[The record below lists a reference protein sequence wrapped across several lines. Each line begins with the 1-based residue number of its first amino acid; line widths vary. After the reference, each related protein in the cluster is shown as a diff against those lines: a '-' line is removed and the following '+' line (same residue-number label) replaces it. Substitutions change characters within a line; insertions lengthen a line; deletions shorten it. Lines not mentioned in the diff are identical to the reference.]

1 MRKCG
6 ILYWLNFTKETKMTV
21 IEQKFME
28 IVPHRLAEIER
39 QIKVLNQLK
48 GLEIKAMCDKS
59 SITPEMVD
67 DILEG

>member
-1 MRKCG
+1 
-6 ILYWLNFTKETKMTV
+6 MTV